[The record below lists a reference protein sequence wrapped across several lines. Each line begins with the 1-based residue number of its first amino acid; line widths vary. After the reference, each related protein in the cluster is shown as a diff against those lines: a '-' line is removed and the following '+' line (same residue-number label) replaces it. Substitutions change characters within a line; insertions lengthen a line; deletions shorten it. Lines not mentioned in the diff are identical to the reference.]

1 MNVSSSSVV
10 NGVACTSVYLLR
22 NVYSVLN
29 FTIHS
34 LIFWFVVVNS
44 LWQLHATMN
53 TAKSSFAAFIWEV
66 DIVYFE
72 MNIE

>member
-1 MNVSSSSVV
+1 MNASSNYVV
-10 NGVACTSVYLLR
+10 NGVVCTSIYLLR

-29 FTIHS
+29 FTIRS
-34 LIFWFVVVNS
+34 PIFWCVVINS

-53 TAKSSFAAFIWEV
+53 TAKSSFAVFIWEN
-66 DIVYFE
+66 DIIYFE